1 MIAQFWRLS
10 LALFWILATRVDGN
24 ESTLDETEKPANVKK
39 YESTASKLTNH
50 LLSQHNKH
58 AAPDGVVDVHYEL
71 ELVHILKIDE
81 LKQTLSALVY
91 VDEKW
96 TDPSLQWDPNFF
108 NNTKKTWL
116 PMASLWL
123 PDIIIFNMLSA
134 SRLEFENLLS
144 GIQATVLVYS
154 NGTVEY
160 SHPSVYTVSCEI
172 NIKHFPL
179 DDQKCAL
186 EIASWSY
193 GEEKIRLVPHS
204 EHNLQHYTPNEEWQ
218 LLNVSVQRKKYEHEG
233 IVVNE
238 LFYEISVRRKPLFY
252 FITVTIPS
260 YVMCVITVI
269 GVFARASTTS
279 ERIERFTLGVM
290 ATITTT
296 STAVL
301 SLVVSEKVPHS
312 STAIPLLVAYFLY
325 NMVIL
330 SVAVV
335 LTSAILR
342 IHRKGRFG
350 AEPPLW
356 AMNLLFL
363 KPFKSAMFKA
373 QKSPLFNAGHKNHH
387 CDEVWTQDLLTTKTH
402 RILLSAVDSDVNH
415 KLHLIVEAMNNLCN
429 VWKGVRDSINST
441 TPDQELKEHAAERNG
456 FVRIAD
462 RLDWVFMI
470 LFITLLTIPVIYL
483 YVYL

>member
-1 MIAQFWRLS
+1 MIRYGSGDNSSDVGLK
-10 LALFWILATRVDGN
+10 
-24 ESTLDETEKPANVKK
+24 KPQY
-39 YESTASKLTNH
+39 YESTSSKLTKF
-50 LLSQHNKH
+50 LLSQHNKL
-58 AAPDGVVDVHYEL
+58 ASPDDMVDVHYEL

-96 TDPSLQWDPNFF
+96 SDPSLRWDPQLF
-108 NNTKKTWL
+108 NNTNKTWL
-116 PMASLWL
+116 PVQEIWR
-123 PDIIIFNMLSA
+123 PDIIIINMLEYES
-134 SRLEFENLLS
+134 LLS
-144 GIQATVLVYS
+144 GIQAAVLVYS
-154 NGTVEY
+154 NGTVEF

-193 GEEKIRLVPHS
+193 GEEKIRLVPHV

-218 LLNVSVQRKKYEHEG
+218 LLNVSVHKQKYEHEG

-238 LFYEISVRRKPLFY
+238 LFYQISVRRKPLFY

-335 LTSAILR
+335 LTAWILR

-356 AMNLLFL
+356 ALRVFLLQPYKFHKTVHHSP
-363 KPFKSAMFKA
+363 KPRSPVFSTKS
-373 QKSPLFNAGHKNHH
+373 NHN
-387 CDEVWTQDLLTTKTH
+387 CNSDDIWTQDVLSTKSH
-402 RILLSAVDSDVNH
+402 RILLTEVDSDVNH
-415 KLHLIVEAMNNLCN
+415 KLHTIVDAMNNLCD
-429 VWKGVRDSINST
+429 VWKGVHRSITASD
-441 TPDQELKEHAAERNG
+441 PHLKEHAAERNG
-456 FVRIAD
+456 YVRIAE
-462 RLDWVFMI
+462 RLDWIFMV
-470 LFITLLTIPVIYL
+470 LFIVLLTIPVIYL
-483 YVYL
+483 YLYL